1 MKITWKKNYSKINR
15 SGIEE
20 EDNVRFPNHKKKIH
34 PIVKVLFIICTV
46 ILFLSTALF
55 STFCILRV
63 IGKNNLYNKEG
74 NKAPELL
81 SQDMTTIAE
90 LVDIEWQDDWVR
102 YDGKIYDYNEK
113 ILTFLVMG
121 VDQRAKEKDSKDQT
135 NGGQSDALFMLVL
148 NPDEESIKVVAVNR
162 DTITDIDVCSIDGTY
177 VNTVK
182 AQVALQ
188 HAYGSGYED
197 SAQKTQEAVA
207 NLFYGL
213 PIHGYVAVNMK
224 AIATINDSIGGVE
237 VEVLEDLTKRDK
249 SLIQGQTVFLQGDV
263 AYDYVQ
269 YRDTTIPESN
279 LGRLARQ
286 KQYLTNFVLKAKEAT
301 KEDMTLP
308 VQVYKD
314 LSKYMTTDIT
324 VSDLTYLASTALDY
338 SFDISKI
345 YTLQG
350 KTLQGN
356 VYEEFYPD
364 EDALYELI
372 LEVFYQEVEL

>member
-1 MKITWKKNYSKINR
+1 MKITWKRNY
-15 SGIEE
+15 
-20 EDNVRFPNHKKKIH
+20 KKKNKSGLEQEENVKIPHQKRKMH
-34 PIVKVLFIICTV
+34 PLLKVLLVIGTV
-46 ILFLSTALF
+46 ILLLSTVIF
-55 STFCILRV
+55 SAFCVLRV
-63 IGKNNLYNKEG
+63 IGKNNLYNIAG

-81 SQDMTTIAE
+81 SEDLETIAVTDE
-90 LVDIEWQDDWVR
+90 IEWQDDWVR
-102 YDGKIYDYNEK
+102 HNGKIYDYNEK

-121 VDQRAKEKDSKDQT
+121 IDQRVKEKDSKDQT

-197 SAQKTQEAVA
+197 SAEKTQEAVS
-207 NLFYGL
+207 NLFYRL
-213 PIHGYVAVNMK
+213 PIHGYVAVNMQ
-224 AIATINDSIGGVE
+224 AIGTLNDSIGGVE
-237 VEVLEDLTKRDK
+237 VEVLQDITKGDK
-249 SLIQGQTVFLQGDV
+249 SLIQGDTVFLMGDA
-263 AYDYVQ
+263 AYYYVQ
-269 YRDTTIPESN
+269 YRDTKIAESN

-286 KQYLTNFVLKAKEAT
+286 KQYLTNFVIKAKEET
-301 KEDMTLP
+301 KKDMTLP
-308 VQVYKD
+308 VQVYSD

-338 SFDISKI
+338 SFDMSKI

-350 KTLQGN
+350 ETVQGN
-356 VYEEFYPD
+356 IYEEFYPD

-372 LEVFYQEVEL
+372 LDVFYQEVEQ